1 MQKKSKKEKKGSWIG
16 DIFPTAVL
24 LILKYSYTTFFCMS
38 SVTSLQNINNNKTSV
53 KTDNLRMIKPQ
64 QENNLIVETKVAI

>member
-1 MQKKSKKEKKGSWIG
+1 M
-16 DIFPTAVL
+16 AVL